1 MQTIILGFQYV
12 FSDPISIALMVFG
25 VFVGIVFGAIP
36 GLTATLGVT
45 LFIPFTYTL
54 SAVQGICMLI
64 AVYVGGISGGLITA
78 TLINIPGTPS
88 SIYTCFDGYPM
99 TKQGKPAQA
108 LALGVFCSLIGGTFS
123 AFALMAIAP
132 QLAKISLSFG
142 SWEYFAVALMGLS
155 VVVSMCSES
164 LLKGMLGA
172 TFGLLLGSIGID
184 AVSGVSRLT
193 FGYWQLQAGISSTAL
208 MMGLFAI
215 TEVFSQ
221 SLELHKPRP
230 KIDFHKTTLTPPL
243 KEMKGCWKAVGIACV
258 VGTGIGILPGIGQN
272 ASTLISYNAAKSV
285 SKRPEMFGH
294 GCPEGICASETSNNA
309 TNGGALIPLICLG
322 IPGDLTT
329 SALIGGLMIH
339 GLQPGPL
346 LYNDHPEIVGGVMC
360 AYFVTNVLMYVME
373 LGLMKAFVRMVN
385 VKLSYL
391 FPAIVACCVLGV
403 YTLNNRMFD
412 VWVMIIFGF
421 VGYLLVSLG
430 VDMAPVILGFILG
443 PLIEKYMR
451 MALIASNGSWS
462 GIFKRPAAVGF
473 VIASIFFVCLPFI
486 RKLFGARNKTAE

>member
-1 MQTIILGFQYV
+1 MSTIILGFQYI
-12 FSDPISIALMVFG
+12 FGDPMCLLMLALG
-25 VFVGIVFGAIP
+25 VFVGIIFGSIP

-54 SAVQGICMLI
+54 AAVQGLTLLI

-99 TKQGKPAQA
+99 TKKGKPAEA
-108 LALGVFCSLIGGTFS
+108 LAIGVFCSLIGGSFS
-123 AFALMAIAP
+123 AVALMGIAP
-132 QLAKISLSFG
+132 QLAKVSLSFG
-142 SWEYFAVALMGLS
+142 SWEYFAIALMGLS
-155 VVVSMCSES
+155 VVVAMCSDS
-164 LLKGMLGA
+164 LIKGLIGA
-172 TFGLLLGSIGID
+172 VFGLLIGTVGID
-184 AVSGVSRLT
+184 SISGVSRLT
-193 FGYWQLQAGISSTAL
+193 FGFWQLQGGISSTAL

-215 TEVFSQ
+215 TEVFNQ
-221 SLELHKPRP
+221 SLELDKPRP
-230 KIDFHKTTLTPPL
+230 KIEFKKTTLIPPL
-243 KEMKGCWKAVGIACV
+243 SEMKSCWKAIGIGCV

-272 ASTLISYNAAKSV
+272 ASTLISYNLSRTV
-285 SKRPEMFGH
+285 SKTPEEFGH

-309 TNGGALIPLICLG
+309 TNGGALIPLVCLG

-346 LYNDHPEIVGGVMC
+346 LYSQHPELVGGIMA
-360 AYFVTNVLMYVME
+360 AYFMANVVMYIME

-412 VWVMIIFGF
+412 VWVMIAFGF
-421 VGYLLVSLG
+421 VGYLLICLG
-430 VDMAPVILGFILG
+430 IDMAPVILGFILG

-451 MALIASNGSWS
+451 MALISANGNW
-462 GIFKRPAAVGF
+462 GDIMARPVAVFF
-473 VIASIFFVCLPFI
+473 VIIAVLFVVVPMI
-486 RKLFGARNKTAE
+486 RKATKATKKAQ

>member
-1 MQTIILGFQYV
+1 MQTILLGFQYV
-12 FSDPISIALMVFG
+12 FSDPFSVALLLFG
-25 VFVGIVFGAIP
+25 VFVGIIFGSIP

-45 LFIPFTYTL
+45 LFIPFTYTMT
-54 SAVQGICMLI
+54 AVQGLCMLI

-132 QLAKISLSFG
+132 QLAKVSLSFG
-142 SWEYFAVALMGLS
+142 SWEYFAVALIGLS
-155 VVVSMCSES
+155 VVVSMCSDS
-164 LLKGMLGA
+164 LLKGMMGA
-172 TFGLLLGSIGID
+172 VFGLLLGAIGID
-184 AVSGVSRLT
+184 MVSGVSRLT
-193 FGYWQLQAGISSTAL
+193 FGFWQLQAGISSTAL

-215 TEVFSQ
+215 TEIFTQ
-221 SLELHKPRP
+221 SLELHKVRP
-230 KIDFHKTTLTPPL
+230 KIDFHKTSLMPPI
-243 KEMKGCWKAVGIACV
+243 KEMKGCWPAVGISCV

-272 ASTLISYNAAKSV
+272 ASTLISYNAAKSI

-346 LYNDHPEIVGGVMC
+346 LYNEHPEIVGGVMC
-360 AYFVTNVLMYVME
+360 AYFVANVLMYVME
-373 LGLMKAFVRMVN
+373 LGLMRAFVRMVKN
-385 VKLSYL
+385 IVTILSAYTQEL
-391 FPAIVACCVLGV
+391 FNITVNPYARTAFAFFLRQCITC
-403 YTLNNRMFD
+403 D
-412 VWVMIIFGF
+412 DIKIFT
-421 VGYLLVSLG
+421 VGHS
-430 VDMAPVILGFILG
+430 AHAKIP
-443 PLIEKYMR
+443 
-451 MALIASNGSWS
+451 S
-462 GIFKRPAAVGF
+462 FK
-473 VIASIFFVCLPFI
+473 
-486 RKLFGARNKTAE
+486 

>member
-1 MQTIILGFQYV
+1 MC
-12 FSDPISIALMVFG
+12 IALLALG
-25 VFVGIVFGAIP
+25 VFVGIIFGSIP

-45 LFIPFTYTL
+45 LFIPFTYTMQP
-54 SAVQGICMLI
+54 VQGLVMLI

-99 TKQGKPAQA
+99 TKKGKPAQA
-108 LALGVFCSLIGGTFS
+108 LAIGVFCSLIGGTFS

-132 QLAKISLSFG
+132 QLAKVSLSFG

-155 VVVSMCSES
+155 VVVAMCSDS
-164 LLKGMLGA
+164 LIKGLIGA
-172 TFGLLLGSIGID
+172 VFGLLIGTVGID
-184 AVSGVSRLT
+184 SISGVSRLT
-193 FGYWQLQAGISSTAL
+193 FGFWQLQGGISSTAL

-215 TEVFSQ
+215 TEVFNQ

-230 KIDFHKTTLTPPL
+230 KIEFKKTTLIPPFS
-243 KEMKGCWKAVGIACV
+243 EMKSCWKAIGIGCV
-258 VGTGIGILPGIGQN
+258 IGTGIGILPGIGQN
-272 ASTLISYNAAKSV
+272 ASTLISYNLARTV
-285 SKRPEMFGH
+285 SKTPQEFGH
-294 GCPEGICASETSNNA
+294 GCPEGISASETSNNA
-309 TNGGALIPLICLG
+309 TNGGALIPLVCLG

-339 GLQPGPL
+339 GLQ
-346 LYNDHPEIVGGVMC
+346 LYSQHPELVGGIMA
-360 AYFVTNVLMYVME
+360 AYFMANVVMYIME

-385 VKLSYL
+385 VKLSFL

-421 VGYLLVSLG
+421 VGYLLICLG
-430 VDMAPVILGFILG
+430 IDMAPVILGFILG

-451 MALIASNGSWS
+451 MALISANGNWADM
-462 GIFKRPAAVGF
+462 FNRPVSVF
-473 VIASIFFVCLPFI
+473 FVVIAILFVVVPVI
-486 RKLFGARNKTAE
+486 KKTVTHGKEKA

>member
-1 MQTIILGFQYV
+1 MC
-12 FSDPISIALMVFG
+12 IALLALG
-25 VFVGIVFGAIP
+25 VFVGIIFGSIP

-45 LFIPFTYTL
+45 LFIPFTYTMQP
-54 SAVQGICMLI
+54 VQGLVMLI

-99 TKQGKPAQA
+99 TKKGKPAQA
-108 LALGVFCSLIGGTFS
+108 LAIGVFCSLIGGTFS

-132 QLAKISLSFG
+132 QLAKVSLSFG

-155 VVVSMCSES
+155 VVVAMCSDS
-164 LLKGMLGA
+164 LIKGLIGA
-172 TFGLLLGSIGID
+172 VFGLLIGTVGID
-184 AVSGVSRLT
+184 SISGVSRLT
-193 FGYWQLQAGISSTAL
+193 FGFWQLQGGISSTAL

-215 TEVFSQ
+215 TEVFNQ

-230 KIDFHKTTLTPPL
+230 KIEFKKTTLIPPFS
-243 KEMKGCWKAVGIACV
+243 EMKSCWKAI
-258 VGTGIGILPGIGQN
+258 GTGIGILPGIGQN
-272 ASTLISYNAAKSV
+272 ASTLISYNLARTV
-285 SKRPEMFGH
+285 SKTPQEFGH
-294 GCPEGICASETSNNA
+294 GCPEGISASETSNNA
-309 TNGGALIPLICLG
+309 TNGGALIPLVCLG

-346 LYNDHPEIVGGVMC
+346 LYSQHPELVGGIMV
-360 AYFVTNVLMYVME
+360 AYFMANVVMYVME

-385 VKLSYL
+385 VKLSFL

-421 VGYLLVSLG
+421 VGYLLICLG
-430 VDMAPVILGFILG
+430 IDMAPVILGFILG

-451 MALIASNGSWS
+451 MALISANGNWADM
-462 GIFKRPAAVGF
+462 FNRPVSVF
-473 VIASIFFVCLPFI
+473 FVVIAILFVVVPVI
-486 RKLFGARNKTAE
+486 KKTVTHGKEKA

>member
-1 MQTIILGFQYV
+1 MC
-12 FSDPISIALMVFG
+12 IALLALG
-25 VFVGIVFGAIP
+25 VFVGIIFGSIP

-45 LFIPFTYTL
+45 LFIPFTYTMQP
-54 SAVQGICMLI
+54 VQGLVMLI

-99 TKQGKPAQA
+99 TKKGKPAQA
-108 LALGVFCSLIGGTFS
+108 LAIGVFCSLIGGTFS

-132 QLAKISLSFG
+132 QLAKVSLSFG

-155 VVVSMCSES
+155 VVVAMCSDS
-164 LLKGMLGA
+164 LIKGLIGA
-172 TFGLLLGSIGID
+172 VFGLLIGTVGID
-184 AVSGVSRLT
+184 SISGVSRLT
-193 FGYWQLQAGISSTAL
+193 FGFWQLQGGISSTAL

-215 TEVFSQ
+215 TEVFNQ

-230 KIDFHKTTLTPPL
+230 KIEFKKTTLIPPFS
-243 KEMKGCWKAVGIACV
+243 EMKSCWKAIGIGC
-258 VGTGIGILPGIGQN
+258 GIGILPGIGQN
-272 ASTLISYNAAKSV
+272 ASTLISYNLARTV
-285 SKRPEMFGH
+285 SKTPQEFGH
-294 GCPEGICASETSNNA
+294 GCPEGISASETSNNA
-309 TNGGALIPLICLG
+309 TNGGALIPLVCLG

-346 LYNDHPEIVGGVMC
+346 LYSQHPELVGGIMV
-360 AYFVTNVLMYVME
+360 AYFMANVVMYIME

-385 VKLSYL
+385 VKLSFL

-421 VGYLLVSLG
+421 VGYLLICLG
-430 VDMAPVILGFILG
+430 IDMAPVILGFILG

-451 MALIASNGSWS
+451 MALISANGNWADM
-462 GIFKRPAAVGF
+462 FNRPVSVF
-473 VIASIFFVCLPFI
+473 FVVIAILFVVVPVI
-486 RKLFGARNKTAE
+486 KKTVTHGKEKA